1 MTATPAASAH
11 CAYCGLPLAGS
22 LWKAEPPAEHAEA
35 EYCCLGCWLAAQVTG
50 ERGEAGAAQW
60 TLVRLGFAIFC
71 TMNVVMFTMVLWSHD
86 VYEGERGAL
95 QGALDELCRYAAL
108 VTSVPVLLI
117 LGGPLW
123 ESTRRE
129 LRRGRVATDLL
140 LLVGVLASYAYSA
153 ISVVRSSGHVY
164 FEVGCIVLVMTTLGR
179 WFEAVGKLR
188 ATSALDSLARLLPER
203 VRRLHGVQETS
214 IPLDE
219 LQIGDRVRVLAG
231 ERFPTDARLVKPA
244 LTADEQ
250 LFTGESWPIEK
261 QPGDRLLGGT
271 LNLDGDAEIEVEA
284 DPRGGTFGRLLKA
297 VRQAR
302 TAKGRYERLADRV
315 AAWFTPAV
323 AVVAL
328 VAAAM
333 RGSSDGVESGLL
345 TGLSVLLI
353 ACPCA
358 LGLATPLA
366 VWGALGRA
374 AEAQV
379 LFRNGEALEQ
389 LAGVRAIAFDKT
401 GTLTTGAAD
410 VARFLV
416 LPHERNEVTRAAA
429 ALVSAAT
436 HTLSR
441 GIQNWLASTGEH
453 DSYLVPAEFEWTEIS
468 AIRMRAGRGMV
479 GMRFD
484 GKLVGLGNLRL
495 MRELGCVLP
504 EVWEPMLSL
513 PENAERPLACVGWNG
528 YVRGL
533 FLFDEQLRP
542 EARGTLSEL
551 RNLGCRLRVLTGDRL
566 VRGQR
571 LQETLGIPV
580 RSELLPEDKVEA
592 LRELRR
598 ASGATAMVGD
608 GVNDA
613 PSLAAADVGIALG
626 CGTDVARDSAEVC
639 LLGNDLAR
647 IPWSVRLAR
656 RAVWTIRLNLF
667 WAFGYNAVGVIYAA
681 CGQLNPVVAAI
692 LMTGSSLMVIGNSLR
707 LASHPTERSESENE
721 LGSFPLPA
729 AQSHRMES
737 PANRPLEEAVR

>member
-1 MTATPAASAH
+1 MTGSHDASAQ

-22 LWKAEPPAEHAEA
+22 LWKPAAPAEHAEA
-35 EYCCLGCWLAAQVTG
+35 EYCCLGCRLAAQVTS

-86 VYEGERGAL
+86 VYESDQSAL
-95 QGALDELCRYAAL
+95 QSSLDELCRYGAL

-123 ESTRRE
+123 ESTLRE

-140 LLVGVLASYAYSA
+140 LLAGVLASYVYSA
-153 ISVVRSSGHVY
+153 ISVVRGAGHVY
-164 FEVGCIVLVMTTLGR
+164 FEVGCLVLVMTTLGR

-188 ATSALDSLARLLPER
+188 ATSALDSLSRLLPER
-203 VRRLHGVQETS
+203 VRRLHGPVETS

-219 LQIGDRVRVLAG
+219 ILIGDHVRVLAG
-231 ERFPTDARLVKPA
+231 ERFPTDGRLVEPA
-244 LTADEQ
+244 LSADEQ

-261 QPGDRLLGGT
+261 QPGDRILGGT
-271 LNLDGDAEIEVEA
+271 LNLDADAEIEVEA
-284 DPRGGTFGRLLKA
+284 APRAGTFGRLLDA
-297 VRQAR
+297 VQKAR

-323 AVVAL
+323 AVIAL
-328 VAAAM
+328 VAAGV
-333 RGSSDGVESGLL
+333 RGYSDGTEAGLL

-379 LFRNGEALEQ
+379 LFRSGEALEQ

-416 LPHERNEVTRAAA
+416 LPHEREEVTRAAA
-429 ALVSAAT
+429 ALVAGST

-441 GIQNWLASTGEH
+441 AIRHWLQSTFEPE
-453 DSYLVPAEFEWTEIS
+453 SFVVPSEFEWTEIS
-468 AIRMRAGRGMV
+468 AIRTRAGRGVV
-479 GMRFD
+479 GLRFD
-484 GKLVGLGNLRL
+484 GKLVGLGSLRL
-495 MRELGCVLP
+495 MRELGCELP
-504 EVWEPMLSL
+504 EEWEAFLAAT
-513 PENAERPLACVGWNG
+513 ENAQRPLACIGWNG
-528 YVRGL
+528 RVRGV

-542 EARGTLSEL
+542 EVLQVLPEL
-551 RNLGCRLRVLTGDRL
+551 RDLGCRLQVLTGDR
-566 VRGQR
+566 RICGQR
-571 LQETLGIPV
+571 LQQTLGIPV
-580 RSELLPEDKVEA
+580 QSELLPEDKVEA
-592 LRELRR
+592 LCELRR
-598 ASGATAMVGD
+598 TTGATAMVGD
-608 GVNDA
+608 GINDA

-639 LLGNDLAR
+639 LLSNDLAR
-647 IPWSVRLAR
+647 IPWAIRLAQR
-656 RAVWTIRLNLF
+656 T
-667 WAFGYNAVGVIYAA
+667 
-681 CGQLNPVVAAI
+681 
-692 LMTGSSLMVIGNSLR
+692 
-707 LASHPTERSESENE
+707 
-721 LGSFPLPA
+721 
-729 AQSHRMES
+729 
-737 PANRPLEEAVR
+737 